1 LNVKKL
7 QLKIPSVFLLLL
19 LFARLPANNPD
30 SLRRVL
36 MERQGAGRLP
46 VLLQLCDTQLK
57 GQLSNAEAKGFA
69 EEIIRLSTAARDTAA
84 RIEGCLCIAM
94 NQDKSSDA
102 ADTPKWLAEAQA
114 LSARRPDLLVKT
126 LYKWADYYYEMG
138 QMDSSLVYLTRAL
151 KISQSNGLASEQV
164 RLLSRLAKIYGN
176 LGEAALADS
185 LGRRSF
191 FYCRSVQDS
200 AMAYSRW
207 AIVQEDL
214 GHPDEALRAFLA
226 AYRINKKLGNNI
238 LATFNLQQAASILRD
253 EGQYEQAIRYLEE
266 SIQLSQNAG
275 SLAGLASA
283 YNALGA
289 LYTVQHSYEKALAY
303 FRLAL
308 SMKKDIGSPKKIL
321 NTIVNMADVYVRT
334 AQYDS
339 CLALCREYLPLSRKI
354 EHKIAESNLAFLGSI
369 SAAKTGRTALAR
381 QYLASGEQVI
391 SRMKARQEMPDV
403 YQLAARSHAAL
414 GNFEKAYQYQALFQ
428 ALQDSIFN
436 AEKSRIISEMETR
449 FETGKKEQ
457 QITTL
462 GKENELNN
470 ARIANA
476 RIRQWALLIC
486 LALVGLFTFFL
497 WRNAAGRKRLN
508 TALAKTNAEL
518 NLKNTEVQTLLRE
531 IHHRVK
537 NNLQIISSLLR
548 MQSRRTSDENTLEAL
563 RTGQARIRSMA
574 LLHQRLYQGEQLKDI
589 PMQAYL
595 TELSESLLDAYRI
608 DEDRVHFHT
617 EIDDFDLDVDTA
629 IPLGLIANELI
640 TNSLKHA
647 FPEERS
653 GGIRLALKKT
663 AAGFDLEVSDNG
675 IGMKLTNGKPA
686 AHRSSFGLE
695 LVESLAQKLNGQ
707 LVFSNGQ
714 GAKTVLIAHVP
725 ATPEP
730 TPA

>member
-1 LNVKKL
+1 MKKL
-7 QLKIPSVFLLLL
+7 QLKTLSVFILLL
-19 LFARLPANNPD
+19 LFFRLSANNPD
-30 SLRRVL
+30 SLKQVL
-36 MERQGAGRLP
+36 MGRQGAERLP
-46 VLLQLCDTQLK
+46 VLLQLCDTQFK
-57 GQLSNAEAKGFA
+57 GQLNTTEARGFA

-84 RIEGCLCIAM
+84 HVEGCLCIAI

-102 ADTPKWLAEAQA
+102 SDAAKWLAEAQA
-114 LSARRPDLLVKT
+114 LAADRPDLLVKT
-126 LYKWADYYYEMG
+126 LYKWADYYYELG
-138 QMDSSLVYLTRAL
+138 QIDSSLVYLTKAL
-151 KISQSNGLASEQV
+151 KISQSNHFATEQV
-164 RLLSRLAKIYGN
+164 KLLGRLAKIYGN
-176 LGEAALADS
+176 KGQTALADS

-191 FYCRSVQDS
+191 FYCQNMQDS

-214 GHPDEALRAFLA
+214 GHPDEALPAFLA
-226 AYRINKKLGNNI
+226 AYRINKKLGNSV
-238 LATFNLQQAASILRD
+238 LATFNLQQAASILRE
-253 EGQYEQAIRYLEE
+253 EGQYEQAIGYLEE
-266 SIQLSQNAG
+266 SIQLSQSAG
-275 SLAGLASA
+275 NLSGLASA
-283 YNALGA
+283 YHSLGS
-289 LYTVQHSYEKALAY
+289 LYTARKSYDKALNY

-308 SMKKDIGSPKKIL
+308 SMKKDIGSPKKVL

-339 CLALCREYLPLSRKI
+339 CLILCREYLPLSRKI
-354 EHKIAESNLAFLGSI
+354 EHKIAESNLSFLGSI

-403 YQLAARSHAAL
+403 YQLAARSHAEL

-449 FETGKKEQ
+449 FETEKKER

-476 RIRQWALLIC
+476 RIRQFALLIC
-486 LALVGLFTFFL
+486 LALVGLFAFFL

-589 PMQAYL
+589 PMQAYM

-617 EIDDFDLDVDTA
+617 EIDEFELDVDTA

-640 TNSLKHA
+640 TNSLKYA
-647 FPEERS
+647 FPEDRN
-653 GGIRLALKKT
+653 GDILLALKKT
-663 AAGFDLEVSDNG
+663 DDGFALEVSDNG

-686 AHRSSFGLE
+686 ANRSSFGLE

-714 GAKTVLIAHVP
+714 GAKTTLIAH
-725 ATPEP
+725 TTTTLEP